1 MKKAIVF
8 AMVLAVFLM
17 TALAAELDN
26 NPSTQVSL
34 EISNESLEKFNIAF
48 TKDAVTS
55 LAAASTADN
64 VGSIPMTIPDAG
76 ATEVSE
82 EFNLVWY
89 IYSTSNLGVEIA
101 IGPMKDSGT
110 NVVPFGITPVTDS
123 TNRSG
128 TENTAIN
135 GSEITA
141 PGTSDGEPE
150 ESTIVTVATATGGKM
165 AQSYGNVKLTGT
177 VDLVGAVPASYSSV
191 ITTTVTSD

>member
-34 EISNESLEKFNIAF
+34 TISNESLEKFNIAF
-48 TKDAVTS
+48 TEEAVTS
-55 LAAASTADN
+55 LAAASTTEN
-64 VGSIPMTIPDAG
+64 VGSITMASPAAG

-101 IGPMKDSGT
+101 VGPMKDSGT
-110 NVVPFGITPVTDS
+110 NVVPFGITPETDS
-123 TNRSG
+123 TNKSG
-128 TENTAIN
+128 TENTAAN

-141 PGTSDGEPE
+141 PVTSDGQPTK
-150 ESTIVTVATATGGKM
+150 STIVTVATAAGGKM
-165 AQSYGNVKLTGT
+165 AQSYGNVKLTGK
-177 VDLVGAVPASYSSV
+177 VNLVGAVPASYSST
-191 ITTTVTSD
+191 ITTTVTSE

>member
-34 EISNESLEKFNIAF
+34 TISNESLEKFNIAF
-48 TKDAVTS
+48 TEEAVTS
-55 LAAASTADN
+55 LAAASTTEN
-64 VGSIPMTIPDAG
+64 VGSITMASPAAG

-89 IYSTSNLGVEIA
+89 IYSTSNLEVEIA
-101 IGPMKDSGT
+101 VGPMKDSGT

-123 TNRSG
+123 TNKDG

-141 PGTSDGEPE
+141 PGTSGDQPTK
-150 ESTIVTVATATGGKM
+150 STIVTVATAEGGKM
-165 AQSYGNVKLTGT
+165 AQSYGNVKLTGK
-177 VDLVGAVPASYSSV
+177 VNLVGAVPASYSSE
-191 ITTTVTSD
+191 IKTTVTSN